1 VFWRKKNANLC
12 NASNCERVCAVQSF
26 FTRLA
31 GSKLRESPEQTQ
43 LGSKSTQ
50 RANNDSRSSIS
61 SSSKFRHRRTFAGI
75 IPDLSPM
82 VPLAEKED
90 NETLSFTDV
99 TREPSEHFAAAS
111 VGPQQSEN
119 EMWLFNNTNKAFGTL
134 LDASLRRGSRKSG
147 DRSRSIIMTTG
158 DDDAIG
164 LGSENNVLT
173 DGQDTSDSEFFDR
186 LKKIA
191 VAAVDFVI
199 VSTGVI

>member
-1 VFWRKKNANLC
+1 MFLEKGISICAIQAIAN
-12 NASNCERVCAVQSF
+12 VCAVQSF

-31 GSKLRESPEQTQ
+31 GSKLRESPEQTH
-43 LGSKSTQ
+43 LGAKSTQ
-50 RANNDSRSSIS
+50 RSNCDSRSSI

-82 VPLAEKED
+82 LPLAEKED

-99 TREPSEHFAAAS
+99 TREPSENFAAAS

-147 DRSRSIIMTTG
+147 ERSRSIIMTTA

-164 LGSENNVLT
+164 LRSENNVLT